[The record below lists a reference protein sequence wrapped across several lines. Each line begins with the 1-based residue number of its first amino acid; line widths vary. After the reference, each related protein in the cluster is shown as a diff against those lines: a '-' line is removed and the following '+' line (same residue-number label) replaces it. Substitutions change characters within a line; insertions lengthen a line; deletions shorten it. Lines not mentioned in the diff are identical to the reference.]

1 MISQL
6 TYINTDIKFK
16 YYITIYNKL
25 VKYNIINITYMNL
38 VNKYIIK
45 NKCNK
50 FLMNSRFIINKQR
63 IAYKIFNKKIPN

>member
-1 MISQL
+1 ML
-6 TYINTDIKFK
+6 TYINTDIKFP
-16 YYITIYNKL
+16 YYTTIYNKL

-50 FLMNSRFIINKQR
+50 FLIDSTLIINKH
-63 IAYKIFNKKIPN
+63 